1 MTPMSARDES
11 APGRLVVAGLGY
23 AGTAVAR
30 EAAGAGWRVAGTA
43 RNPARASAPPG
54 VEVVPF
60 AEAGPAIA
68 SATHLLV
75 TAAPSEGA
83 GGDPV
88 LAAHG
93 NAVRAAPDLRWI
105 GYVST
110 TGVYGDRGGG
120 WVEEG
125 TPPTPMQD
133 RTRRRVSA
141 EVQWAAFAD
150 RLPVDLFRA
159 GGIYGPG
166 RSVFDDLRE
175 GTARRTVKPGHAF
188 SRIHR
193 EDIALAVLA
202 AIQQDRG
209 PGLRVLHL
217 VDDEPAESAA
227 VVEEAAHLLGVEP
240 PPAVP
245 FEETLPKM
253 SPMARGFWGENRRV
267 SNAAT
272 KRALGIAS
280 WRHPTWREG
289 LAAILREE
297 RGEGPA

>member
-1 MTPMSARDES
+1 
-11 APGRLVVAGLGY
+11 
-23 AGTAVAR
+23 
-30 EAAGAGWRVAGTA
+30 
-43 RNPARASAPPG
+43 
-54 VEVVPF
+54 VVPF

-68 SATHLLV
+68 AATHLLA
-75 TAAPSEGA
+75 TAAPGEDA
-83 GGDPV
+83 GDPV

-93 NAVRAAPDLRWI
+93 EAVRAAPDLRWI

-120 WVEEG
+120 WVDEK
-125 TPPTPMQD
+125 TPPAPAQA
-133 RTRRRVSA
+133 RTRRRVAA
-141 EVQWAAFAD
+141 EERWAAFAD

-166 RSVFDDLRE
+166 RSAFDELRG

-193 EDIALAVLA
+193 DDIALAVFA
-202 AIQQDRG
+202 AMRQDRRG

-217 VDDEPAESAA
+217 VDDEPAESAVA
-227 VVEEAAHLLGVEP
+227 VEAAARLLGVEP

-245 FEETLPKM
+245 FEQAWPKM
-253 SPMARGFWGENRRV
+253 SPMARSFWGENRRV
-267 SNAAT
+267 SNAGT
-272 KRALGIAS
+272 KEALGIA

-297 RGEGPA
+297 RGKGPA